1 MLKRL
6 VLVHG
11 AWHGA
16 WCWERLTPLLQARGF
31 EVSTLDLPG
40 LGSDLTRSQDVTLQ
54 NCVERVVSVIAV
66 GHEPVLLVG
75 HSMGGVP
82 ISAAAELVPER
93 ISRLVYIAALLPANG
108 ETLTDVSG
116 IGAAESVATTLQPNT
131 ADGDY
136 AVDPAIAPQMFYN
149 TCSADVAAHAAR
161 QLRPQS
167 LRPLGTQV
175 SLTEARW
182 GRIPKTYILCAKDN
196 ALPYAQQQA
205 LCARRPEV
213 RKLTMD
219 TDHSPFYSDPE
230 GLSQLLAAEASFS

>member
-1 MLKRL
+1 MLKRI

-16 WCWERLTPLLQARGF
+16 WCWERLTPLLQARGY

-40 LGSDLTRSQDVTLQ
+40 LGADRTRPPDVTLRSY
-54 NCVERVVSVIAV
+54 VERVVSVVAA
-66 GHEPVLLVG
+66 GNQPVLLVG

-82 ISAAAELVPER
+82 ISAAAEQVPDR
-93 ISRLVYIAALLPANG
+93 IGRLVYLAALLPASG
-108 ETLTDVSG
+108 ESLTDVSG
-116 IGAAESVATTLQPNT
+116 VGATESAVTLLQPNT

-136 AVDPAIAPQMFYN
+136 AVDPAVAPQMFYN
-149 TCSADVAAHAAR
+149 TCPAAVAAHATS

-167 LRPLGTQV
+167 LRPLTTPV

-182 GRIPKTYILCAKDN
+182 GRIPKTYILCARDN

-213 RKLTMD
+213 KKLTMD

-230 GLSQLLAAEASFS
+230 GLANMLAYGLQSN